1 MGCKLKSFTYY
12 CKRFLDRVKR
22 SNCLIQQGL
31 AHAAHIA
38 ALMGRYLGWDADEIA
53 RQVNA
58 YRQQVAL
65 TRKFDDAWEPQGQG
79 RAHSAVKA

>member
-1 MGCKLKSFTYY
+1 
-12 CKRFLDRVKR
+12 
-22 SNCLIQQGL
+22 
-31 AHAAHIA
+31 
-38 ALMGRYLGWDADEIA
+38 MGRYLGWDADEIA

-79 RAHSAVKA
+79 RAQSAVNA